1 VKFPAAGRERRQD
14 MPKTKLTKEEKE
26 SLAAIIAE
34 LNDILAR
41 AEKGE
46 EVEVPPK
53 GALRTK
59 VTSDEGRTPDLIG
72 IVGRIC

>member
-1 VKFPAAGRERRQD
+1 MSKA
-14 MPKTKLTKEEKE
+14 KLTKGQKE
-26 SLAAIIAE
+26 DLAAIVAD

-41 AEKGE
+41 AERDEK
-46 EVEVPPK
+46 VEVPPE

-59 VTSDEGRTPDLIG
+59 VTKDQGTRADRIG

>member
-1 VKFPAAGRERRQD
+1 
-14 MPKTKLTKEEKE
+14 MPKTRLTKKEKE

-59 VTSDEGRTPDLIG
+59 VTKNQGTSADRIG